1 MFCLFLVNE
10 CAIHKRPTKKTD
22 KRSMKKKAVK
32 QTAIQAPVA
41 NLNESC
47 DLSIHIYPLVL
58 FFLQINIE
66 FRVIFRSTCLDNV
79 PLLQYFTLKWDHS
92 ELMTPSDHPSFIYLD
107 IFGRVFNFKFM
118 DGYERGQFPDL
129 NVAYKFVRVHPANI
143 VSNINTFEEN
153 NIMLTPTDKTAKF
166 TMTDIIKLKR
176 VRNPYYCSII
186 EKGTIMQCILK

>member
-1 MFCLFLVNE
+1 
-10 CAIHKRPTKKTD
+10 
-22 KRSMKKKAVK
+22 
-32 QTAIQAPVA
+32 
-41 NLNESC
+41 
-47 DLSIHIYPLVL
+47 
-58 FFLQINIE
+58 
-66 FRVIFRSTCLDNV
+66 
-79 PLLQYFTLKWDHS
+79 
-92 ELMTPSDHPSFIYLD
+92 
-107 IFGRVFNFKFM
+107 M

-153 NIMLTPTDKTAKF
+153 NIMLTPTDKTARF